1 MNKIA
6 KALIFS
12 TVIASWDGL
21 DKINQELEVWNEY
34 FSREARMVLLIWEKN
49 DDNNKDL
56 YAYIRTEN
64 TPEGESTFIEP
75 GVKYYDFSSSIWELK
90 LYKKLYTENWKIES
104 DPLTI
109 ENKYKFNGD
118 KSEVRA
124 NVSLEDWVNLNYVEW
139 RHHLGKSKLFYIQA
153 KYNTDSD
160 PKKNKWYIWVHLFMK
175 KFMW

>member
-1 MNKIA
+1 MNKIL
-6 KALIFS
+6 KTLVLS

-34 FSREARMVLLIWEKN
+34 FSREARKVLDLWE
-49 DDNNKDL
+49 L
-56 YAYIRTEN
+56 PILGGRYYSYLRTEN
-64 TPEGESTFIEP
+64 TPEGKAAFVEP
-75 GVKYYDFSSSIWELK
+75 GMKYYDFSSSIWELK

-104 DPLTI
+104 DLLTI

-124 NVSLEDWVNLNYVEW
+124 NVSLEDNVNLNYVEW
-139 RHHLGKSKLFYIQA
+139 RHHLGESKLFYIQA

-160 PKKNKWYIWVHLFMK
+160 PKKNKWYIGVHLFMK
-175 KFMW
+175 KFIW